1 MVAIPVS
8 VIASFMVVAVFGA
21 SINVLTLLAIVLA
34 IGIVVDDA
42 IVEIENI
49 HRRIEHGEPP
59 LLASF
64 DGAREIGFAVIATT
78 CTLMAVFVPLAFM
91 TGNTGRLF
99 REFAIQLAAA
109 IFFSGVV
116 ARTLTPMM
124 CSKLMVPAHGP
135 IHRLHRARLRGHDQR
150 LSLDPVA
157 GAEHPARDPGDRRP
171 SSRLRR

>member
-1 MVAIPVS
+1 ME
-8 VIASFMVVAVFGA
+8 
-21 SINVLTLLAIVLA
+21 
-34 IGIVVDDA
+34 D
-42 IVEIENI
+42 
-49 HRRIEHGEPP
+49 GEPP

-78 CTLMAVFVPLAFM
+78 ATLMAVFIPLAFM

-135 IHRLHRARLRGHDQR
+135 IHRWTEPVFTKMTNGYRWILSRALNIPVIILAIGGIV
-150 LSLDPVA
+150 SLAAVGLFQA
-157 GAEHPARDPGDRRP
+157 
-171 SSRLRR
+171 